1 MKSESTY
8 HFLKARITFKIS
20 HKMCSMNSLALA
32 KKVCR
37 NSRKPIKNP
46 AEFSYR
52 LAWHKRTNCL
62 SLKPHRK
69 NFARVTC
76 WILFDKLPSKGQC
89 HKIQQKLHAEFCLTN
104 YHWRVNVTKFN
115 KIKRFEIEICL
126 VTGHEAHWSCFTVL
140 NVLEKAKPE
149 HFQTMLKRSHSV
161 QCAPEINWLFPWK

>member
-76 WILFDKLPSKGQC
+76 WILFDKLPSKGEC
-89 HKIQQKLHAEFCLTN
+89 HKIQQKMKIWNWNLFGDGSWSTLKLLYRPKCSWKGKAWTFP
-104 YHWRVNVTKFN
+104 N
-115 KIKRFEIEICL
+115 K
-126 VTGHEAHWSCFTVL
+126 
-140 NVLEKAKPE
+140 
-149 HFQTMLKRSHSV
+149 LKRSHSV
-161 QCAPEINWLFPWK
+161 QCAPEFNRSFPWK